1 MTLGKFWRT
10 MTMSENEKKKC
21 IKMLKELGEMFQKH
35 DRAYV
40 FVTPF
45 SCGAYGTTTE
55 IVSLFITH
63 GFLNENSKLMFDE
76 VTKVYQEVTTDE
88 EFMKRQEE
96 LVQNE
101 LEKENN

>member
-35 DRAYV
+35 DSAYV